1 MTRSL
6 FLAVAIILAAT
17 FLQAQSNSTGFITD
31 SLDTYIDRALAD
43 WQIPGVA
50 VVVVKDGEVVVSKGY
65 GYLEEGK
72 QEKVDENTL
81 FMIAS
86 NTKAFTGTALAMLE
100 NEGKCSFD
108 DKVQKYLPG
117 FKMKDPWVAEHLT
130 LTDITSHRIGLE
142 TFQGDFMYWESDL
155 SSEEVVEKFGMLDPM
170 FDFRAKWGY
179 CNAGFLLAGLC
190 IEKISGL
197 TWEQFIRER
206 LINPLEM
213 NRTLVM
219 TSEIDGATNLASA
232 HTMVEGKIQVIPHCR
247 IDNIAPAAS
256 ISSSVN
262 DMSHWLIALLDSG
275 YYKGKEVIAYDA
287 IKKAQYPR
295 SIIRKAGHP
304 FNTVHY
310 SLYGMGWDLLDY
322 QGREV
327 VSHTGGVDGFVTSV
341 TLLPEENLG
350 VVVLTNTDANGFYQA
365 LKWEIIDS
373 YLGLPYR
380 DYSRVYKARFQR
392 GIDQNMAALA
402 SWRDSARMKPELPLK
417 LNQFEGKYENE
428 VYGWAEL
435 KTQGDFL
442 VLTLEHHPDLT
453 GKLEYMGNNQF
464 LCTYSHP
471 MWGIKVFP
479 FVIEDKKVRSFTL
492 SVADFLEFTTY
503 DFVKE

>member
-1 MTRSL
+1 MIKSY
-6 FLAVAIILAAT
+6 ILAAAILLSVN
-17 FLQAQSNSTGFITD
+17 FLLAQSKTTGFITD
-31 SLDTYIDRALAD
+31 SLDLYVERALGE

-50 VVVVKDGEVVVSKGY
+50 ILVVKDGEVIVSKGF
-65 GYLEEGK
+65 GLLEIGK
-72 QEKVDENTL
+72 PDKVDENTL

-108 DKVQKYLPG
+108 DKVQKYLPD

-130 LTDITSHRIGLE
+130 LTDVTSHRIGME

-155 SSEEVVEKFGMLDPM
+155 SSEEVIEKFGMLDPM
-170 FDFRAKWGY
+170 YDFRAKWGY
-179 CNAGFLLAGLC
+179 CNAGFLVAGLC

-197 TWEQFIRER
+197 TWEQFIRQR

-213 NRTLVM
+213 NRTLVL
-219 TSEIDGATNLASA
+219 TSETKNATNLASA
-232 HTMVEGKIQVIPHCR
+232 HTMADGKLQVIPHCQV
-247 IDNIAPAAS
+247 DNIAPAAS

-262 DMSHWLIALLDSG
+262 DMSHWVMALLDSG
-275 YYKGKEVIAYDA
+275 YYKGKEVIPYES
-287 IKKAQYPR
+287 IQQTRYPR

-304 FNTVHY
+304 FNTAHY
-310 SLYGMGWDLLDY
+310 SLYGMGWDLMDY
-322 QGREV
+322 EGREI

-350 VVVLTNTDANGFYQA
+350 VVVLTNTDANAFYQA
-365 LKWEIIDS
+365 VKWEIIDS

-380 DYSRVYKARFQR
+380 DYSGVYKPRFQR
-392 GIDQNMAALA
+392 GTDHELA
-402 SWRDSARMKPELPLK
+402 MIKSWRDSVGMKPETPVK
-417 LNQFEGKYENE
+417 LSNFEGKYVNE

-435 KTQGDFL
+435 KARDGYL
-442 VLTLEHHPDLT
+442 ELTLEHHPNLT

-479 FVIEDKKVRSFTL
+479 FVIEDKKVKSFTL

-503 DFVKE
+503 NFVKQ